1 MEGNQPGPDEPSLVS
16 RRTMEIVVSLLLLAV
31 ASVVIYDSNRLGFT
45 WRENEGPA
53 SGYFPFYIAS
63 LLAIASLVNLVN
75 SLRADVG
82 ANGDSFVSR
91 IAFRRILA
99 VLVPAIVYVGLIQW
113 LGLYVASAI
122 FITTFM
128 IFVGRE
134 SILRALAVGI
144 GVPLALFF
152 MFEIWFLVPLPKG
165 PVESML
171 GY

>member
-1 MEGNQPGPDEPSLVS
+1 MEGNQPGPDEPGLVS
-16 RRTMEIVVSLLLLAV
+16 RRTMEVVVSLLLLAV

-75 SLRADVG
+75 SLRAHG
-82 ANGDSFVSR
+82 SNGESFVSFV
-91 IAFRRILA
+91 AFRRILA

-128 IFVGRE
+128 ILVGRE
-134 SILRALAVGI
+134 SILKSLAVGI
-144 GVPLALFF
+144 GVPVALFF

-165 PVESML
+165 PVETML